1 MVGTIAP
8 LVQEVAERGQRIRAQ
23 RILAAHVLSTAAGAL
38 TVGIAVWALRLA
50 LQAVVPQLARQLVAL
65 GPVLLALAALYL
77 LAAVL
82 TGSLRLPMLD
92 RQVPQ
97 EWRVRIGP
105 ERASLAYG
113 FVLGTGVLTRIN
125 SPAFYLL
132 PLALLVTPSPA
143 LGLVLAALFGLA
155 RGRPAQRPRAGR
167 HPGSPAAS
175 QPGHAATDPP
185 YCRDGRRRQHRR
197 LAAKPPV
204 KGVVTWS
211 RTASNCST
219 GAPRGEGS
227 WYGPARCS
235 RLPGWLS
242 GRRHWARS
250 GQRPAPAEP
259 AAAPGAGAAPK
270 PWGGAVRGIPTRAT
284 PGCAATRGPRRCS
297 AGTAA
302 KATSARATARNRA
315 ASPATEARISA
326 RDRHGGVDL
335 VIGPLH
341 AQPDWPD
348 LRLPGRLHSC
358 AHHMPGPVAASS
370 GEPPHHRRA
379 GLASD
384 RDQAG
389 STGSS

>member
-155 RGRPAQRPRAGR
+155 RGGIVAVR
-167 HPGSPAAS
+167 S
-175 QPGHAATDPP
+175 
-185 YCRDGRRRQHRR
+185 
-197 LAAKPPV
+197 
-204 KGVVTWS
+204 VT
-211 RTASNCST
+211 
-219 GAPRGEGS
+219 
-227 WYGPARCS
+227 
-235 RLPGWLS
+235 L
-242 GRRHWARS
+242 
-250 GQRPAPAEP
+250 
-259 AAAPGAGAAPK
+259 
-270 PWGGAVRGIPTRAT
+270 GAVQRSDPEQVAIRGLRQ
-284 PGCAATRGPRRCS
+284 RRS
-297 AGTAA
+297 LVTLQLILLTAVA
-302 KATSARATARNRA
+302 VV
-315 ASPATEARISA
+315 
-326 RDRHGGVDL
+326 GVS
-335 VIGPLH
+335 IG
-341 AQPDWPD
+341 AWQPS
-348 LRLPGRLHSC
+348 LL
-358 AHHMPGPVAASS
+358 
-370 GEPPHHRRA
+370 
-379 GLASD
+379 
-384 RDQAG
+384 
-389 STGSS
+389 